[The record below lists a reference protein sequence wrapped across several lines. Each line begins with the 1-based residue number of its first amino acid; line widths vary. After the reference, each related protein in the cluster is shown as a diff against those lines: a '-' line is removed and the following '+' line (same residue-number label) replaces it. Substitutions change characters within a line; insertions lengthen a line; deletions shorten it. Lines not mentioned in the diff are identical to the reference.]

1 MNKLAVHG
9 GKPLRSTPF
18 PPYRT
23 FDDNEERAVVEVIR
37 EGVISDYIGAPGAYF
52 MGGKR
57 VQQLEDMWR
66 AHTGAKHA
74 VVMNSATSVI
84 IAAMAAF
91 GLGPG
96 DEVIVTPY
104 SHVISATAPLLYDA
118 IPIFADSEPDCL
130 CMSVDSIRDK
140 ITERTKAIIVVD
152 LFGQSADMDEIMALA
167 RQHGLMVLSDSAH
180 ITKATYKGRMA
191 GTLAHIGSYSFNGHK
206 TIQCGEGGMAVTDDD
221 DLATR
226 LRLVR
231 NHAENCVA
239 GYNIE
244 NIVNMVGFNFRMTEL
259 EAAVCIEQTKKIDRL
274 VDARREL
281 CAHLDKRLKGVPGLT
296 TPIVREGCTHDY
308 LLYPVLFD
316 ESVMGISRN
325 EFLRRLDAEGIKTRK
340 VGEEHVPPVTG
351 FVKPIHLQPVFTRRI
366 FRPKGYPWDS
376 PHYGHHA
383 QYGMGTCPVVE
394 NMWEERLFTIN
405 AVYPPLTTA
414 DMDDI
419 ADAIIKVAEL
429 SRKD

>member
-1 MNKLAVHG
+1 MSKLAIYG
-9 GKPLRSTPF
+9 GTSTRTKPF

-23 FDDNEERAVVEVIR
+23 FDENEERAVVETIR
-37 EGVISDYIGAPGAYF
+37 EGIISDYIGAPGAYF

-57 VQQLEDMWR
+57 VRQLEEMWQ

-74 VVMNSATSVI
+74 IVMNSATSVI

-104 SHVISATAPLLYDA
+104 SHVISATAPLFYDA

-130 CMSVDSIRDK
+130 CMSVDSIREK
-140 ITERTKAIIVVD
+140 ITDRTKAIIVVD

-180 ITKATYKGRMA
+180 ITKATYKNRMA

-221 DLATR
+221 DLAMR

-239 GYNIE
+239 GYEIE

-274 VDARREL
+274 VDARRML
-281 CAHLDKRLKGVPGLT
+281 CAHLDKRLKDVPGLT
-296 TPIVREGCTHDY
+296 TPIVRDGCTHDY

-316 ESVMGISRN
+316 EAVVGISRN

-351 FVKPIHLQPVFTRRI
+351 FVNPIHLQPVFTRRI

-376 PHYGHHA
+376 PHYGHHV
-383 QYGMGTCPVVE
+383 QYGMGTCPIVE
-394 NMWEERLFTIN
+394 SMWKERLFTIN
-405 AVYPPLTTA
+405 AVYPPLTTT

-429 SRKD
+429 SRNG

>member
-1 MNKLAVHG
+1 MSKLAIDG
-9 GKPLRSTPF
+9 GTPVRTRPF
-18 PPYRT
+18 APYRT
-23 FDDNEERAVVEVIR
+23 FDENEERGVVEVIR

-91 GLGPG
+91 GVGPG

-118 IPIFADSEPDCL
+118 IPVFADSEPDCL
-130 CMSVDSIRDK
+130 CMSVQSIREK

-152 LFGQSADMDEIMALA
+152 LFGQSADMDGIMALA
-167 RQHGLMVLSDSAH
+167 NEHGIQVLSDSAH

-221 DLATR
+221 ELAMR

-239 GYNIE
+239 GYEVE
-244 NIVNMVGFNFRMTEL
+244 NIVNLVGFNFRMTEL
-259 EAAVCIEQTKKIDRL
+259 EAAVAIAQTRKIDRL
-274 VDARREL
+274 VDARRVL
-281 CAHLDKRLKGVPGLT
+281 CAHLDKRLRGVPGIT
-296 TPIVREGCTHDY
+296 TPIVRQGCTHDY

-316 ESVMGISRN
+316 AATVGITRD

-351 FVKPIHLQPVFTRRI
+351 FVKPIHLQPVFTKRT

-376 PHYGHHA
+376 PHYGREVP
-383 QYGMGTCPVVE
+383 YGMGVCPVVE
-394 NMWEERLFTIN
+394 SFWQERLFTVN
-405 AVYPPLTTA
+405 AIYPPLTVA

-419 ADAIIKVAEL
+419 ADAIIKVVEL
-429 SRKD
+429 S